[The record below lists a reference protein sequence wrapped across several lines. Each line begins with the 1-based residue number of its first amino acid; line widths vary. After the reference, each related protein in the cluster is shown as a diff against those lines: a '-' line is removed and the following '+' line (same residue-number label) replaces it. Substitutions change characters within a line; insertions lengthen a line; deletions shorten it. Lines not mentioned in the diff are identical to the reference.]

1 MSFSTDVKA
10 ELSFVEREKCCEKA
24 QLAALI
30 QILSTMNIT
39 STGLQLTIRSENP
52 TIAKKIWK
60 LIKSIYDVDTELSVI
75 KKVKL
80 KKNRVYVIKVLN
92 STREILE
99 DLTLWIKDGL
109 QNKPSKEITAK
120 RCCAQSYLAGCFLAS
135 GSVNSPVNS
144 NYHLEIA
151 TTNLE
156 HAQHIQKVIKQL
168 NLSAKI
174 IERRK
179 HQVVYIK
186 SGELIIDFLAHIGAQ
201 EASFAYADIRINRD
215 FMNSI
220 TRLENCATANDVKS
234 IQAAQKQIGAIEKIE
249 MIKGTE
255 YLEEISPGI
264 AKIRVENPDASLNEL
279 AVEYSKLT
287 GTKLSKSGMKHRL
300 TKFEK
305 IAEKL

>member
-1 MSFSTDVKA
+1 MSFSADVKS

-30 QILSTMNIT
+30 QILSTLHIT
-39 STGLQLTIRSENP
+39 SNGLQLTIRSENP

-80 KKNRVYVIKVLN
+80 KKNRVYVIRVLSN
-92 STREILE
+92 AREILE
-99 DLTLWIKDGL
+99 DLTLWTDAGL
-109 QNKPSKEITAK
+109 QNKPAKKLTTK
-120 RCCAQSYLAGCFLAS
+120 RCCAQAYLAGCFLAS
-135 GSVNSPVNS
+135 GSVNSPINS

-151 TTNLE
+151 TSNLE
-156 HAQHIQKVIKQL
+156 HAVYIQKVIKQL
-168 NLSAKI
+168 NLAAKI
-174 IERRK
+174 IQRRK
-179 HQVVYIK
+179 QQVVYIK

-234 IQAAQKQIGAIEKIE
+234 IQAAQKQIEAIGKIE

>member
-10 ELSFVEREKCCEKA
+10 ELSFVERESCCEKA
-24 QLAALI
+24 QLSALI
-30 QILSTMNIT
+30 QILSTLHIT
-39 STGLQLTIRSENP
+39 SNGLQLTIRSENP

-60 LIKSIYDVDTELSVI
+60 LIKSIYNVDTELSVI

-80 KKNRVYVIKVLN
+80 KKNRVYVIKVL
-92 STREILE
+92 SSAREILE
-99 DLTLWIKDGL
+99 DLTLWTKDGL

-151 TTNLE
+151 TSNLE
-156 HAQHIQKVIKQL
+156 HAVYIQKVIKQL
-168 NLSAKI
+168 NLAAKI
-174 IERRK
+174 IQRRK

-249 MIKGTE
+249 MIKGPE

-300 TKFEK
+300 TKFER